1 MTEEE
6 LNKKL
11 KIAFLQGAK
20 YHCHKEFGFTM
31 WQSEQIEIMQEADER
46 VKNKTLGI
54 IKGE

>member
-1 MTEEE
+1 
-6 LNKKL
+6 
-11 KIAFLQGAK
+11 
-20 YHCHKEFGFTM
+20 M

>member
-20 YHCHKEFGFTM
+20 YHCYKEFGFTM